1 MSWTRL
7 LAVMRKETI
16 QVLRDRGTLRIV
28 IAMPVLMM
36 LMFGYVVSTDVK
48 SVPTAVAL
56 MDTGLPAREI
66 LERFQQTG
74 YFDVTRYVGS
84 AEAAGRL
91 IQAGDVKAAIVIPA
105 DYSERVGRGEKA
117 QVQVLIDGSDPLIS
131 RTAVSTA
138 ELLGQITGREILTQ
152 RLRNVAGAA
161 ISGDLPVDVR
171 ARVWYNPN
179 MESIKFNMPGLV
191 GAILQNITIILIA
204 GAMVRERELGTMEQ
218 LIVTPVKAAELIVG
232 KMAPYVVIASLDA
245 AMVVVVGVILFHME
259 IVGSLLVLGL
269 ASFIFLLSSLGLGL
283 LISTISQ
290 NQVQAM
296 QLSQLFVLPSLLL
309 SGYMFP
315 REVMP
320 HVLQVL
326 SLGLPLTHFL
336 QVLRGVILKGMGL
349 DLLWKQTVVLFAY
362 TAVIL
367 AFAAWRL
374 RKRLD

>member
-1 MSWTRL
+1 MSWVRL
-7 LAVMRKETI
+7 LAVVRKEFI
-16 QVLRDRGTLRIV
+16 QVIRDKATLRIV
-28 IAMPVLMM
+28 IAMPVVMM
-36 LMFGYVVSTDVK
+36 FMFGYVVSTDVK

-66 LERFQQTG
+66 LERFQETG
-74 YFDVTRYVGS
+74 YFNVTRYVGS
-84 AEAAGRL
+84 AQEVGRL
-91 IQAGDVKAAIVIPA
+91 IQAGEVKVGIVVPA
-105 DYSERVGRGEKA
+105 DYSENVSSGARA
-117 QVQVLIDGSDPLIS
+117 QMQVLIDGSDPLIS
-131 RTAVSTA
+131 RTAVSTS
-138 ELLGQITGREILTQ
+138 ELLGQITGREIMTE
-152 RLRNVAGAA
+152 RLRNVSGVAV
-161 ISGDLPVDVR
+161 SGDLPVDVR

-179 MESIKFNMPGLV
+179 MESIKFNMPGLI

-218 LIVTPVKAAELIVG
+218 LIVTPVRSAELIVG

-245 AMVVVVGVILFHME
+245 MMVVVVGMTLFGMQ
-259 IVGSLLVLGL
+259 IVGSVMVLAL
-269 ASFIFLLSSLGLGL
+269 SAFIFLLSSLGLGL
-283 LISTISQ
+283 LISTVSQ

-320 HVLQVL
+320 HVLQVV

-349 DLLWKQTVVLFAY
+349 DLLWRQTVVLFAY

-367 AFAAWRL
+367 ALAAWRL